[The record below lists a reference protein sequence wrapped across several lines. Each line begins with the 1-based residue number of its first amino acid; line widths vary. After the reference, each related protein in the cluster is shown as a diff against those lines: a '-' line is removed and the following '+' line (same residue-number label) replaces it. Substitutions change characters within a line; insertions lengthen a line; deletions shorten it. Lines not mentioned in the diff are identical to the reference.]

1 MGLLSLGT
9 PFHWMES
16 RNYSEHV
23 RDNGIEQLL
32 NMFEAAKDRSDD
44 KFLWGDEIEYMLVK
58 FDDREKTAKL
68 SIDKDY
74 ILEDLGEEG
83 KSYSSAK
90 DNDVLFH
97 PEYGRFMIEATPLKP
112 YNGEQLSDYIYVEK
126 NMSKRR
132 EVAIAEIK
140 DETIVPLT
148 LTTFPRMGVENFTF
162 PSAKPN
168 GKASKSLFLPDEIIN
183 RHVRFPTLTANIRR
197 RRGCKVA
204 MNIPLFRDVN
214 TRGEDEIDDTIPK
227 DRNLFEPYDDEPAGG
242 AALKNH
248 IYMDSMGFGMGS
260 SCLQVTMQAPNLN
273 RSRYLYDSLVNLAPL
288 MLALTGAAPIFRGFL
303 ADQDV
308 RWNVIAGAVDDR
320 PPYERDVEALPG
332 HKVTGNTLE
341 NAKLKKIPKSRYDSV
356 DQYLGDINDSKNGF
370 HFFNSKYNNSES
382 SKVINEKV
390 YNKLI
395 ENGFDSVL
403 ANHFAHLYIRDPIVI
418 FNERL
423 DQDNKTENDH
433 FENIQSTNWQTLR
446 FKPPTQAAIPSNK
459 KVPGWRVEFRPMEI
473 QITDFENAAF
483 ANFIVLLSLAILHN
497 SPNMYLPISF
507 AELNMKLAHKRDA
520 AINEK
525 FNFKVNCFEAHDKSM
540 NGNSLRD
547 EDPIISQLT
556 LDEIFN
562 GCKEFSGIIPFV
574 REFVKNYFKP
584 DETDKSFSS
593 NIEKIDIYLEL
604 ISLRAAGKIP
614 TAAHYIRD
622 FVTSHKD
629 YKKDSIVSDSINY
642 DLNKLVENITNYK
655 ESEIKDFFGEK
666 ISTYLLNNNYSS

>member
-1 MGLLSLGT
+1 
-9 PFHWMES
+9 
-16 RNYSEHV
+16 
-23 RDNGIEQLL
+23 
-32 NMFEAAKDRSDD
+32 
-44 KFLWGDEIEYMLVK
+44 MLVK
-58 FDDREKTAKL
+58 FDDKEKTAKL

-320 PPYERDVEALPG
+320 TPYERDVEALPG

-395 ENGFDSVL
+395 ENGFDS
-403 ANHFAHLYIRDPIVI
+403 LYHQIKKFQVGEL
-418 FNERL
+418 NL
-423 DQDNKTENDH
+423 DQWK
-433 FENIQSTNWQTLR
+433 
-446 FKPPTQAAIPSNK
+446 FKS
-459 KVPGWRVEFRPMEI
+459 
-473 QITDFENAAF
+473 QILKMQHLL
-483 ANFIVLLSLAILHN
+483 ILLSCYH
-497 SPNMYLPISF
+497 
-507 AELNMKLAHKRDA
+507 
-520 AINEK
+520 
-525 FNFKVNCFEAHDKSM
+525 
-540 NGNSLRD
+540 
-547 EDPIISQLT
+547 
-556 LDEIFN
+556 
-562 GCKEFSGIIPFV
+562 
-574 REFVKNYFKP
+574 
-584 DETDKSFSS
+584 
-593 NIEKIDIYLEL
+593 
-604 ISLRAAGKIP
+604 
-614 TAAHYIRD
+614 
-622 FVTSHKD
+622 
-629 YKKDSIVSDSINY
+629 
-642 DLNKLVENITNYK
+642 
-655 ESEIKDFFGEK
+655 
-666 ISTYLLNNNYSS
+666 LLY